1 MRRSQYFIP
10 VLKENP
16 VEAQVVSHTLCL
28 RAGMIRQVAAGNYD
42 WLPLGLKVLRKV
54 ETIIREEMD
63 KAGALEVLMPA
74 VVPADLWKE
83 SGRYEKYGPELLRF
97 KDRNERECVLGPTHE
112 EAVTDIFRQNV
123 KSYRELPLN
132 LYQVQWKFR
141 DEMRPRFGLM
151 RGREFLMKDAY
162 SFDTDREKSLE
173 AYQRMYD
180 AYCRIFDRF
189 GLQWRA
195 VVADTGA
202 IGGNYSHEFQVLA
215 DTGEDTLLF
224 DPDSDYAVNIEKY
237 DEKTAPRP
245 RAELVEK
252 KGIEVGHCFHLGD
265 IYSKP
270 LNAMVTL
277 ENGKSIPVVM
287 GCYGIGVSRIVA
299 AAIEQSHDDK
309 GIIWPEPIAPFK
321 VGLIN
326 LRHGDAT
333 CTELAT
339 KAYLALSSANVE
351 TLYDDRDVSGGQKF
365 AEMDLIGLPWQA
377 VVGPKNAANGMVEW
391 KNRKTGEEALLAV
404 GKHPW

>member
-1 MRRSQYFIP
+1 MRRSHYFIP
-10 VLKENP
+10 LLKETP
-16 VEAQVVSHTLCL
+16 AEAQVVSHQLCL
-28 RAGMIRQVAAGNYD
+28 RAGLIRQVAAGNYD

-54 ETIIREEMD
+54 ENIVREEMD
-63 KAGALEVLMPA
+63 KAGALEILMPG
-74 VVPADLWKE
+74 VLPADLWKE
-83 SGRYEKYGPELLRF
+83 TGRYEKYGPELLRF
-97 KDRNERECVLGPTHE
+97 KDRNDRECVLGPTHE
-112 EAVTDIFRQNV
+112 EAVTQIFRDNV
-123 KSYRELPLN
+123 KSYREVPLN
-132 LYQVQWKFR
+132 LYQMQWKFR

-180 AYCRIFDRF
+180 AYTRIFDRL

-237 DEKTAPRP
+237 DAATAPKP
-245 RAELVEK
+245 REQLVEK

-265 IYSKP
+265 LYSEKMSA
-270 LNAMVTL
+270 LVTL
-277 ENGKSIPVVM
+277 EDGKSIPVVM
-287 GCYGIGVSRIVA
+287 GCYGIGVSRLVA

-309 GIIWPEPIAPFK
+309 GVIWPEPMAPFK
-321 VGLIN
+321 VGVANI
-326 LRHGDAT
+326 RHSDAT
-333 CTELAT
+333 CTDMAT
-339 KAYLALSSANVE
+339 KLYLHLQAQGVE
-351 TLYDDRDVSGGQKF
+351 TLYDDRDVSAGQKF

-377 VVGPKNAANGMVEW
+377 IIGPKNAAEGKIEW
-391 KNRKTGEEALLAV
+391 KNRKTGETQLLSANQL
-404 GKHPW
+404 PW